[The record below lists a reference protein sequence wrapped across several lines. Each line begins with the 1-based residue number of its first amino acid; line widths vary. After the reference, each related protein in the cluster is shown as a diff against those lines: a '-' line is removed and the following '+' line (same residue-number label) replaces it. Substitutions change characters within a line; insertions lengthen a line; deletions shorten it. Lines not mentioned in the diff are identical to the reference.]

1 MLIDFDEYE
10 FFIVCG
16 KTDMRCGAFSLARKI
31 QDELKMNPLEKKIF
45 LFCGSNNKC
54 IKMLVWNDNGFILLQ
69 KRLLSKGTFRWPSD
83 GKEALS
89 VSRADVKLLLK
100 GADLFR
106 KFPVL
111 KGRLAV

>member
-1 MLIDFDEYE
+1 MLINFNEYE

-16 KTDMRCGAFSLARKI
+16 KTDMRCGAFSLARKV

-54 IKMLVWNDNGFILLQ
+54 IKMIVWDKNGFILIQ
-69 KRLLSKGTFRWPSD
+69 KRLISKGTFRWPNNE
-83 GKEALS
+83 KEALS
-89 VSRADVKLLLK
+89 VSRNDVEMLLK

-106 KFPVL
+106 KFPVM

>member
-1 MLIDFDEYE
+1 
-10 FFIVCG
+10 
-16 KTDMRCGAFSLARKI
+16 
-31 QDELKMNPLEKKIF
+31 
-45 LFCGSNNKC
+45 
-54 IKMLVWNDNGFILLQ
+54 MLVWNDNGFILLQ